1 MTYLRLDRFTYRL
14 VVHAER
20 REYGVVHAPCGVREC
35 SGGDR
40 KRLDGLVKHMQCDR
54 DPVLSTDTA
63 WSGESFGLE
72 RATHWSW
79 SRYVLAAMGGGRD
92 TD

>member
-1 MTYLRLDRFTYRL
+1 MTSLRLDRFTYRL

-20 REYGVVHAPCGVREC
+20 REHGAVHAPCGVREC

-54 DPVLSTDTA
+54 DPILSTGHDLVRRILRTGA
-63 WSGESFGLE
+63 RHSLE
-72 RATHWSW
+72 LVKVR
-79 SRYVLAAMGGGRD
+79 VGRD
-92 TD
+92 GRRP